1 MDATIKLTINPE
13 LLSEIFL
20 DYNDLLVLLKFE
32 IKNCNSTRNI
42 AKRAK
47 DSNAEIRYNI

>member
-1 MDATIKLTINPE
+1 MDVPIKLTINTE

-32 IKNCNSTRNI
+32 IK
-42 AKRAK
+42 KL
-47 DSNAEIRYNI
+47 